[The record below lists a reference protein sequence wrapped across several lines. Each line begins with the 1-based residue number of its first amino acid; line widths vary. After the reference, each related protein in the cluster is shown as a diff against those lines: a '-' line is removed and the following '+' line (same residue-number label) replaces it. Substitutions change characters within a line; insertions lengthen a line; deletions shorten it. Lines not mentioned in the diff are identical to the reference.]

1 MAKKKPVH
9 VTPRDDGWS
18 VMREGNK
25 RASSVHS
32 TQREAEKE
40 GKEAARKDQTEFF
53 LHNKQSRVRKRHS
66 YGNDPYPPKG

>member
-25 RASSVHS
+25 RASSVHP
-32 TQREAEKE
+32 TQLEAEKE

-53 LHNKQSRVRKRHS
+53 LHNKQGKVRKRHS
-66 YGNDPYPPKG
+66 YGSDPESSKG